1 MKKCQKT
8 SKKVKKMKKAVQL
21 QGRHVAF
28 RGRPGKL
35 SGPALVFS
43 DSRLSEL
50 VVQSPMGLKVGTS
63 GRFVGS
69 NLVHFSRECNRK
81 PLISQLADWCAV
93 NCAKVPTFATQKSGV
108 LAQKSGLLCRD
119 FAALRAALVALRA
132 TYVPYVQ
139 MSICP

>member
-50 VVQSPMGLKVGTS
+50 VVQSPLGLKVDLKS
-63 GRFVGS
+63 AQV
-69 NLVHFSRECNRK
+69 
-81 PLISQLADWCAV
+81 ADLSA
-93 NCAKVPTFATQKSGV
+93 KSGAF
-108 LAQKSGLLCRD
+108 LTRMQ
-119 FAALRAALVALRA
+119 
-132 TYVPYVQ
+132 
-139 MSICP
+139 